1 MYKTEKSFQ
10 ERYAESSTMLQ
21 RFADR
26 IPIIVEKKSTSKKA
40 PLIDKRKFLA
50 PSSLTLAQLI
60 FVIRRRLKLTPEEAI
75 FVFVN
80 GKLVQPNTTLSA
92 CYAENKDEDGFLYV
106 TYDFENTF
114 G

>member
-1 MYKTEKSFQ
+1 MYREEKTLS
-10 ERYAESSTMLQ
+10 ERLTESKLMFS

-26 IPIIVEKKSTSKKA
+26 IPIIVEKRKSQIRS
-40 PLIDKRKFLA
+40 IDKRKFMA
-50 PSSLTLAQLI
+50 PTTLSMAQFM
-60 FVIRRRLKLTPEEAI
+60 FVIRKRLLLKPEEAI

-80 GKLVQPNTTLSA
+80 DKILISSSMTVKET
-92 CYAENKDEDGFLYV
+92 YDKYHDEDGFLYL